1 MEANQLID
9 EMLMIY
15 KGSLDICLGIKEAQ
29 KTVYEHVENVPIA
42 PAFMSG
48 VNQMEHGPEKIS
60 FDILVSISDSSKK
73 EKNGE
78 AKITVIRASI
88 GSETATETSSAH
100 RIQFSVPFYPQAL
113 ERYNQKSPKN

>member
-1 MEANQLID
+1 V
-9 EMLMIY
+9 
-15 KGSLDICLGIKEAQ
+15 DICLGIKEAQ
-29 KTVYEHVENVPIA
+29 KTVYEYVENVPIT

-48 VNQMEHGPEKIS
+48 VSQMEHGPEKIS

-88 GSETATETSSAH
+88 GT
-100 RIQFSVPFYPQAL
+100 I
-113 ERYNQKSPKN
+113 